1 MYKLLIIIFTNFIF
15 ISLPLAEETETFK
28 NSFIF
33 DKIVIET
40 KKGKNYSI
48 LVEIADKENL
58 REKGLMYREVL
69 NENSGMFFIFEKQKH
84 VSFWMKNTFISLDL
98 LFINSKGVITK
109 IFRDS
114 KPLSLQPIP
123 SEKEVKGVIE
133 VNAGFA
139 KKRGIMVGDFV
150 KHKTF
155 K

>member
-1 MYKLLIIIFTNFIF
+1 MF
-15 ISLPLAEETETFK
+15 ISLSHAEETKTLK
-28 NSFIF
+28 NAYSF
-33 DKIVIET
+33 DKIVIKT
-40 KKGKNYSI
+40 KKGKTYSV

-58 REKGLMYREVL
+58 REKGLMFREVL
-69 NENSGMFFIFEKQKH
+69 SENSGMFFIFEKQKH

-98 LFINSKGVITK
+98 LFVNSKGVITK

-114 KPLSLQPIP
+114 KPHSLQPIP
-123 SEKEVKGVIE
+123 SEKAVKAVIE
-133 VNAGFA
+133 VNAGFT